1 MKYNIDNRLKDTAIV
16 NLTDFLNV
24 IDLYEDDETEKALE
38 LCIGLITL
46 GLGGTFETDDREIK
60 RLLRNRQ
67 YTVSK
72 SNTAYCNK
80 VNSDELKQKN
90 KLQLDDI
97 AEMMA
102 NGATQQIIADTLC
115 VSLDTI
121 KYRVRVMKENYP
133 ELYAQSVAPVQTEG
147 VKKCKKVGVSGMN
160 DNVKDNVKENENE
173 NENENN
179 ENDKLFSCEKS
190 VGALADAERA
200 GVSPAFVSD
209 KDVFEEFDIPVFG
222 GKSDWE
228 YLKSVSS
235 PVSMGDALG
244 F

>member
-24 IDLYEDDETEKALE
+24 IDLCEDNETEKALE

-67 YTVSK
+67 YTASK

-80 VNSDELKQKN
+80 VNSDELKQKS

-102 NGATQQIIADTLC
+102 NGANQQIIADSLG
-115 VSLDTI
+115 VSKDAI
-121 KYRVRVMKENYP
+121 KYRVRVMKEKYP
-133 ELYAQSVAPVQTEG
+133 ELYAKSVAPVQTEG
-147 VKKCKKVGVSGMN
+147 VIKCKKVGVSGTN
-160 DNVKDNVKENENE
+160 DNVKDKDNEKEKENENM
-173 NENENN
+173 

-190 VGALADAERA
+190 VGAVADAQRA
-200 GVSPAFVSD
+200 GETPASLSG
-209 KDVFEEFDIPVFG
+209 KDVFEELDIPEWG
-222 GKSDWE
+222 RKSDWE
-228 YLKSVSS
+228 YVKSFPASRY
-235 PVSMGDALG
+235 MGDALG